1 MVGGMEAA
9 VTPNLVLS
17 AELTTSGRDD
27 RVLARACRAG
37 SLTRIGPGAYVPFVE
52 WSALNP
58 RQQHLHRAVAVQ
70 RKRQRGLV
78 LAHETAA
85 IAWGLPAWGWP
96 RGPAEFI
103 DPGGG
108 APRSEHAVR
117 IRAAPLREGDVV
129 DLDGV
134 LVTSVRR
141 TLLDLLLTR
150 GREQAVVLVDDVLR
164 RRRLDRAELAD
175 LVESRPSARAGR
187 RAAWAVGFG
196 DAGAESPG
204 ESVSRVSAHDSGCV
218 APVLQKEC
226 RDADGL
232 IGYADFFFPDPT
244 CPERGSL
251 GEFDGD
257 VKYLGGTHR
266 AGRTP
271 EQVVHDEKLRE
282 DRLRAMPTT
291 TGLARWTRR
300 DLARPG
306 RLAQLLRAAATVRR
320 P

>member
-1 MVGGMEAA
+1 MDAA
-9 VTPNLVLS
+9 VTPHLVLS
-17 AELTTSGRDD
+17 AELTASGQDD
-27 RVLARACRAG
+27 RALARACRAG
-37 SLTRIGPGAYVPFVE
+37 SLTRIGPGAYVPSPE
-52 WSALNP
+52 WSTFDP

-70 RKRQRGLV
+70 RKRRRGLV
-78 LAHETAA
+78 LSHETAA
-85 IAWGLPAWGWP
+85 IAWGLPSWGWP
-96 RGPAEFI
+96 RGPAEFV

-108 APRSEHAVR
+108 APRSEHLVR
-117 IRAAPLREGDVV
+117 IRAAALGQEDVV

-134 LVTSVRR
+134 LVTSMRR
-141 TLLDLLLTR
+141 TVLDLLTTR
-150 GREQAVVLVDDVLR
+150 GRQQAVVLVDDVLHR
-164 RRRLDRAELAD
+164 GRLERAELAD
-175 LVESRPSARAGR
+175 LIGSRPSARARR

-204 ESVSRVSAHDSGCV
+204 ESVSRVCAHDSGLV

-232 IGYADFFFPDPT
+232 IGYADFFFPDPA

-251 GEFDGD
+251 GEFDGE
-257 VKYLGGTHR
+257 VKYLGGAHR

-271 EQVVHDEKLRE
+271 EQVVLDEKLRE

-291 TGLARWTRR
+291 VGLARWTRH

-306 RLAQLLRAAATVRR
+306 RLAQLLFAAGTARR
-320 P
+320 R

>member
-1 MVGGMEAA
+1 MDAA
-9 VTPNLVLS
+9 VTPNLTLS
-17 AELTTSGRDD
+17 AELTASGQDD
-27 RVLARACRAG
+27 RALARACRAG
-37 SLTRIGPGAYVPFVE
+37 SLTRIGPGAYVPTLE
-52 WSALNP
+52 WSTFDP
-58 RQQHLHRAVAVQ
+58 RKQHLHRAVAAQ
-70 RKRQRGLV
+70 RKRRSGLV
-78 LAHETAA
+78 LSHETAA

-96 RGPAEFI
+96 RGLTDFI
-103 DPGGG
+103 DPGDG
-108 APRSEHAVR
+108 APRSEHTVR
-117 IRAAPLREGDVV
+117 IRSAPLGQDDVV

-134 LVTSVRR
+134 LVTSVQR
-141 TLLDLLLTR
+141 TVLDLLMTR
-150 GREQAVVLVDDVLR
+150 GREQAVVLVDDVLHR
-164 RRRLDRAELAD
+164 GRLDRAELAD
-175 LVESRPSARAGR
+175 LVASRPSARARR

-204 ESVSRVSAHDSGCV
+204 ESVSRVSVHDAGFV

-232 IGYADFFFPDPT
+232 IGYADFFFPDPR
-244 CPERGSL
+244 CPEKGSL

-257 VKYLGGTHR
+257 VKYLGGEHR

-271 EQVVHDEKLRE
+271 EQVVLDEKLRE

-291 TGLARWTRR
+291 AGLARWTRR

-306 RLAQLLRAAATVRR
+306 RLARLLLAAGATRR

>member
-1 MVGGMEAA
+1 MDAA

-17 AELTTSGRDD
+17 AELTASGQDD
-27 RVLARACRAG
+27 RALARACRAG
-37 SLTRIGPGAYVPFVE
+37 SLTRIAPGAYVPSHE
-52 WSALNP
+52 WATFDP
-58 RQQHLHRAVAVQ
+58 RRQHLHRAVAVQ

-78 LAHETAA
+78 LSHETAA

-96 RGPAEFI
+96 RGPADFI
-103 DPGGG
+103 DPGDG
-108 APRSEHAVR
+108 APRSEGSVR
-117 IRAAPLREGDVV
+117 IRAASLMQEDVV
-129 DLDGV
+129 ELDGV
-134 LVTSVRR
+134 LVTSMRR
-141 TLLDLLLTR
+141 TVLDLLLTR
-150 GREQAVVLVDDVLR
+150 GREQAVALVDDVLHR
-164 RRRLDRAELAD
+164 GRLDRAD
-175 LVESRPSARAGR
+175 LVDLVASRPNARARR

-204 ESVSRVSAHDSGCV
+204 ESISRVSAHDSGFV

-232 IGYADFFFPDPT
+232 IGYVDFFFPDPAR
-244 CPERGSL
+244 PERGSL

-257 VKYLGGTHR
+257 VKYLGGAHR

-271 EQVVHDEKLRE
+271 EQVVHEEKLRE

-291 TGLARWTRR
+291 AGLARWTRR

-306 RLAQLLRAAATVRR
+306 RLAQLLRAAGTVRR